1 FLKDKKNSN
10 VQGFQNTDFLI
21 KVEKFKDQDVQ
32 ARMFFLDSDPV
43 VELFV
48 IFEDIEVKEINE

>member
-1 FLKDKKNSN
+1 DKKNSN

-21 KVEKFKDQDVQ
+21 KVEKFEDQDVQ
-32 ARMFFLDSDPV
+32 ARMFFLDGDPV

-48 IFEDIEVKEINE
+48 IPEYIEVKEINE